1 MQLTGLAIG
10 ELGEMLW
17 LGHRPQWVEQLCSG
31 WETEG
36 CAAAFLCD
44 SMSGV
49 FLPGNQI
56 TGPDGEHRSA
66 RCKTVYRF
74 GAKHSEKQKKKRVLI
89 ADGNSGPYVKQL
101 PRSFVGQSPSQ
112 NPTVTNSG
120 DRKTSAELQ
129 RVNIRRGK
137 GPTWSWI
144 LGPLQTLLRL

>member
-1 MQLTGLAIG
+1 MRCCGWVTNPSGSSSSVLAG
-10 ELGEMLW
+10 RRRDVLQ
-17 LGHRPQWVEQLCSG
+17 HS
-31 WETEG
+31 
-36 CAAAFLCD
+36 CAIPCR
-44 SMSGV
+44 V

-89 ADGNSGPYVKQL
+89 ADCNSGPYVKQL

-112 NPTVTNSG
+112 NPTVTNSR

-144 LGPLQTLLRL
+144 LGPLQSLLRL